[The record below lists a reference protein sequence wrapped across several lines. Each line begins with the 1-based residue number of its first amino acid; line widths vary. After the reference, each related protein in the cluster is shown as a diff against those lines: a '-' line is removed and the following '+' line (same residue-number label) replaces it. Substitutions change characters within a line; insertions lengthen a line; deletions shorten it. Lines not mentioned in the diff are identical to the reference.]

1 MRGIKFTTLYDET
14 YSRHTADDWGL
25 VMAEKIIG
33 TPTLKYK
40 FVELSDR
47 DGVLDFTTALRGVPS
62 YGTRRLTFRFEYL
75 DAPEDWTRLFT
86 EIRGFLHGQRVKI
99 QEPDDEDYYY
109 LGRVTVSDPE
119 GGLIKTFT
127 VTVIADTWKYKNGP
141 ITEATWSA
149 TAGSTIVLP
158 NDWRPVS
165 PKITTTG
172 AVTFSYD
179 DKIYSIAG
187 AGTFQFPTITLMHGV
202 NTIEIVEGSGEI
214 TFTYQEGAI

>member
-1 MRGIKFTTLYDET
+1 MRGIKFTTLYDDT

-25 VMAEKIIG
+25 VMAEKTIG

-40 FVELSDR
+40 FVDLSDR

-75 DAPEDWTRLFT
+75 DAPEDWTKLFT
-86 EIRGFLHGQRVKI
+86 EIRGFLHGQRMKI

-109 LGRVTVSDPE
+109 LGRVTVSDPS
-119 GGLIKTFT
+119 GGLVKEFT
-127 VTVIADTWKYKNGP
+127 ITVIADTWKYKNGP
-141 ITEATWSA
+141 ITEVTWPAT
-149 TAGSTIVLP
+149 TGSTIVLL

-172 AVTFSYD
+172 AVTFVHD

-187 AGTFQFPTITLMHGV
+187 AGTFQFPTIALKHGS
-202 NTIEIVEGSGEI
+202 NIVYISEGTGDI